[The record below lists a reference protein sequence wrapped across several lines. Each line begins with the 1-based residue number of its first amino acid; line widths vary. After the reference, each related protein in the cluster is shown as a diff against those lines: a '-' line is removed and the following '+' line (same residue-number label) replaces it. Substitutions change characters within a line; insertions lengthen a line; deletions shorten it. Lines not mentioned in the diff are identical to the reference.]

1 MKLLKLKL
9 ENYRRFIGKHEIE
22 FASDTE
28 RNITIIRAENGA
40 GKTGILMSLL
50 FGLFGIVKYD
60 QFQIDNDDDVMVS
73 RPLLSHGKSATARV
87 EVEFFSENSKYKI
100 VREVTANNLNNKI
113 YQDNTNIKVK
123 FFKDGLDQHYSK
135 EEIDNFMNN
144 LIGENIRSFL
154 FFDGVRYMDL
164 FKKPTR
170 ESKKELKKIIEKML
184 NIDDLD
190 ETTRAIKHLKATLS
204 KNTKDT
210 KLNTDRRDL
219 LNEELRL
226 EDEYELIE
234 EEINDLEEQNEK
246 YKEDLE
252 KHEERVNEFLQ
263 HEDNLKELD
272 ELNKKLEIANNNI
285 KMADTIIKRDSE
297 NLFTD
302 NILFSFGNEVR
313 EDLEKFAISN
323 DQTISLIENI
333 LQSNKCICC
342 DEPLDEKRRSN
353 LTNLLDTIRSGENV
367 DSGIVSINAE
377 FALRSINNSRSSVD
391 FFKKQTEI
399 LEENIRLKNSI
410 MDKIVELRDDLPMI
424 DLDSVAADSS
434 EAKISY
440 KMLKE
445 RIEFN
450 EGKIQEKQEEL
461 DKLVEEEI
469 NVVKEKLQDIDR
481 QIAALNDEKEKFELY
496 DSTIDKLLELKQEYL
511 IEAQTNISERANEY
525 FMKLLSEDDRAS
537 IKSLKINKDYQIE
550 AYNNLEQEI
559 FADLSAGQKLLA
571 SMAFTMGLTAVAANA
586 KPTTNFPLVMDTPMS
601 NLDKANRERLINTM
615 PEAVIQWILTPMDTE
630 LTHSEISVFDKTKKV
645 GKIYSLVKSDE
656 TSEIREHQSLS
667 EYEEVF

>member
-1 MKLLKLKL
+1 MRLLKLKL
-9 ENYRRFIGKHEIE
+9 ENYRRFVGEHEIE
-22 FASDTE
+22 FANDIE
-28 RNITIIRAENGA
+28 KNVTIIRAENGA

-73 RPLLSHGKSATARV
+73 RPLLSLGKSATAKV
-87 EVEFFSENSKYKI
+87 EIEFFSENSRYKI

-113 YQDNTNIKVK
+113 HQDNANIKVK
-123 FFKDGLDQHYSK
+123 LYKDGLDQHFTK
-135 EEIDNFMNN
+135 EQIDDFMNN
-144 LIGENIRSFL
+144 LIGENIRGFL

-190 ETTRAIKHLKATLS
+190 KTTDGIKYLKATLNE
-204 KNTKDT
+204 NTKDT

-219 LNEELRL
+219 LNKKLDLEE
-226 EDEYELIE
+226 DYKLIE
-234 EEINDLEEQNEK
+234 DSINSLEEQNEK
-246 YKEDLE
+246 HKENLVI
-252 KHEERVNEFLQ
+252 HEQRVNEYLL
-263 HEDNLKELD
+263 HEDKIN
-272 ELNKKLEIANNNI
+272 ELNELNSRLTRVTSNI
-285 KMADTIIKRDSE
+285 NMVDSIIKRDSE
-297 NLFTD
+297 KLFTD

-313 EDLEKFAISN
+313 DDLERFAISN
-323 DQTISLIENI
+323 NQTVSLIESI

-342 DEPLDEKRRSN
+342 DDSLDEKRRIN
-353 LTNLLDTIRSGENV
+353 LTNLLGTMRSGDNIDLGV
-367 DSGIVSINAE
+367 VSINSE
-377 FALRSINNSRSSVD
+377 YALRSIKNSKSSVD
-391 FFKKQTEI
+391 FFSKQAEI
-399 LEENIRLKNSI
+399 LEENIKLKNSI
-410 MDKIVELRDDLPMI
+410 LEDIIKLKDELPMI
-424 DLDSVAADSS
+424 DLDSISKGS
-434 EAKISY
+434 REANESY
-440 KMLKE
+440 SMVKA
-445 RIEFN
+445 RIEIN
-450 EGKIQEKQEEL
+450 NDEIEIKQKELNKLIEKINDVTADIE
-461 DKLVEEEI
+461 
-469 NVVKEKLQDIDR
+469 DIDR

-496 DSTIDKLLELKQEYL
+496 NSAIKKLLNLKEDYL
-511 IEAQTNISERANEY
+511 IEAQQNISERANEY

-537 IKSLKINKDYQIE
+537 INSLKINKDYQIE

-630 LTHSEISVFDKTKKV
+630 LTNFEISVFSKTKKV
-645 GKIYSLVKSDE
+645 GKIYSLVKNDE
-656 TSEIREHQSLS
+656 KSKILEHQSLS
-667 EYEEVF
+667 DYEEVF